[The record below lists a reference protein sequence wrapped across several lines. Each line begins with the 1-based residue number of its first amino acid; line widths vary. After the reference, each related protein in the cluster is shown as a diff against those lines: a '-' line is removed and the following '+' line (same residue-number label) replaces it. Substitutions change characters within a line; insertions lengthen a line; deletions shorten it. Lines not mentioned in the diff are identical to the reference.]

1 MKKLLLRTM
10 LLLCALVAGVS
21 GAWAQSDYSNDYTG
35 NVTLSTAG
43 GSNASACKVSISE
56 TEYAGIKAGTSK
68 NAGAVKITVPADTKY
83 LHLHLAGW
91 NNETV
96 TLSVTPSDY
105 SSDIALTADSGIS
118 GSGTTYTFNGNAN
131 TSDYYKVI
139 EFSSALAS
147 DTELTFTAK
156 SGKRFVVWGVTA
168 ETAGNP
174 SDLSVA
180 TAITIDDSGITNTN
194 VYKGTAAGSLAA
206 TVKAG
211 ETAIDGAT
219 VTWESSDQD
228 VATISNTGAVTLV
241 AAGSTTITA
250 SYAGVENQY
259 KPSTKTYT
267 LTVTDFDPNT
277 PGTKT
282 TPYTVAQARAAIDAE
297 AGVKGVY
304 ATGIVSEIV
313 TAFNSDFGNIS
324 YNISD
329 DGETTSAQLQAY
341 RGKGIDGA
349 NFTSEDDIQVGDIV
363 VVYGNLKKYNGTYEF
378 DQNNQLVS
386 VYRIPVAQKED
397 PELIV
402 EDDFSME
409 ITTTKPVEDIYA
421 ATSDGEVTVT
431 SGDPSIVKVENGV
444 LTALA
449 KGTAEITVS
458 IAATD
463 TYKSASAKI
472 NVTVTVKDAVPPVGP
487 AATGDFVLVKDASAL
502 KAGDK
507 ILIVG
512 DGVAMA
518 EQKSNNR
525 GAVSV
530 TIENNE
536 IADAGTARIVT
547 LEGSS
552 EGWYFKTSDGYL
564 YAASSSNN
572 YLKSEAKAD
581 DNAKATI
588 SIDDDGSATIIFQG
602 SYTRN
607 EMRFNPNNGSPLFS
621 CYASDNKT
629 FAKPYIYRAVDATS
643 FDITVGDAEWRTI
656 VTASDV
662 SVPQGLTAYVVTEVA
677 DASIKLSPVETL
689 KANNPYILNG
699 AKGTY
704 TLSIA
709 LGVEA
714 PAANLLQIS
723 TESTG
728 NGVYVLAKP
737 EGNEVGFY
745 KWAGNSLG
753 AGRVYLPAPSA
764 GAPEFLNFVFDGET
778 TGINDVRSKMAD
790 VRGDFYDLQGRK
802 VANPTKGLYIVNGKK
817 VIIK

>member
-1 MKKLLLRTM
+1 M
-10 LLLCALVAGVS
+10 LLLCALIVGS
-21 GAWAQSDYSNDYTG
+21 GSAWADDE
-35 NVTLSTAG
+35 V
-43 GSNASACKVSISE
+43 
-56 TEYAGIKAGTSK
+56 
-68 NAGAVKITVPADTKY
+68 
-83 LHLHLAGW
+83 
-91 NNETV
+91 
-96 TLSVTPSDY
+96 
-105 SSDIALTADSGIS
+105 
-118 GSGTTYTFNGNAN
+118 TYTFTSQKWAATLGEDAAN
-131 TSDYYKVI
+131 WTSNKDGAGFSNDGVQVTTKVAGASATSPVSFDKVKKI
-139 EFSSALAS
+139 VVTYNTNKSAGAGSIDVQVGDNTKKSNDVAYTGSGDGRSANFTTEFVYS
-147 DTELTFTAK
+147 
-156 SGKRFVVWGVTA
+156 TA
-168 ETAGNP
+168 ESGSITLTVNTTTNSIYLCSITIITESSDNP
-174 SDLSVA
+174 AVA
-180 TAITIDDSGITNTN
+180 TDITIDDSGITNTN
-194 VYKGTAAGSLAA
+194 VYEGTAAGSLAA

-267 LTVTDFDPNT
+267 LTVTNFDPNT

-297 AGVKGVY
+297 AGVTGVY

-313 TAFNSDFGNIS
+313 TAFNSQFGNIS

-349 NFTSEDDIQVGDIV
+349 NFTSKDDIQVGDIV
-363 VVYGNLKKYNGTYEF
+363 VVYGNLKKYNDTYEF

-386 VYRIPVAQKED
+386 VLRIPVAQKED

-431 SGDPSIVKVENGV
+431 SGNPSIVKVENGV

-472 NVTVTVKDAVPPVGP
+472 NVTVTVKDAVLPEGTF
-487 AATGDFVLVKDASAL
+487 AGSGYALVTDASTL
-502 KAGDK
+502 KAGDR
-507 ILIVG
+507 IMIVG
-512 DGVAMA
+512 GNSVAMG
-518 EQKSNNR
+518 EQKANNR
-525 GAVSV
+525 GTVGVSIV
-530 TIENNE
+530 DDVIVL
-536 IADAGTARIVT
+536 ISDAQTATMIT

-564 YAASSSNN
+564 YAASSSSNH
-572 YLKSEAKAD
+572 LKSEAEAD

-602 SYTRN
+602 SNTRN
-607 EMRFNPNNGSPLFS
+607 DLRYNSTNDLFS
-621 CYASDNKT
+621 CYASSSSM
-629 FAKPYIYRAVDATS
+629 AKPSIYRAVEATS
-643 FDITVGDAEWRTI
+643 FDITVGDAGWRTI

-764 GAPEFLNFVFDGET
+764 SAPEFLNFVFDGET
-778 TGINDVRSKMAD
+778 TGIKAIEN
-790 VRGDFYDLQGRK
+790 GRLAIDNAVYNLAGQR

-817 VIIK
+817 VAIK